1 MLNIRSCFLICCLL
15 FFQLSTFNFQLFAQQ
30 PVIAQQQQSIVSEI
44 SAAAQAIQT
53 LQCTFTQTKELSIM
67 DDKMVSQGTMAFLR
81 PDKLAWRY
89 TSPYDYTFI
98 ITGEKVLIGKGKSKN
113 SIDLQSSQAFQ
124 GLARLIAGSVT
135 GKSLTQ
141 TRDYDVSIMADD
153 KVYIAKLTPKDKRLK
168 KMFANIRL
176 TFNRASHTMQQV
188 EMLEPGGDVTK
199 IVFQNVKQNQPLSDK
214 VFALD

>member
-1 MLNIRSCFLICCLL
+1 
-15 FFQLSTFNFQLFAQQ
+15 
-30 PVIAQQQQSIVSEI
+30 
-44 SAAAQAIQT
+44 
-53 LQCTFTQTKELSIM
+53 M

-188 EMLEPGGDVTK
+188 EMLEPGGDVTT